1 MEEYYKAIIGILRFI
16 GFNDKEIEEG
26 IRMLPDNG
34 TFEPKELIAQ
44 VAFNAVQWSKAQ
56 RKESK

>member
-44 VAFNAVQWSKAQ
+44 VAFNAVQ
-56 RKESK
+56 

>member
-16 GFNDKEIEEG
+16 GFTDKEIEEG
-26 IRMLPDNG
+26 IRMLPNSG

-44 VAFNAVQWSKAQ
+44 VAFNAVQ
-56 RKESK
+56 